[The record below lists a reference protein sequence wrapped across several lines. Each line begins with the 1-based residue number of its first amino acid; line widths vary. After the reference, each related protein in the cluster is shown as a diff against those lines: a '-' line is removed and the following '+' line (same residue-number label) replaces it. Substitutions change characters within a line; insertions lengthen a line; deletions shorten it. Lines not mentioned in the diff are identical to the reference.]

1 MPAAIRKYKAATVQS
16 EPGWFDLEKS
26 VQKTIDL
33 IDEAG
38 QKGCKLIAFPETWI
52 PGYPYWQWRVN
63 FQDSL
68 PLLKEYHQN
77 SLRPESEEMNRI
89 RGAARRN
96 QIYVSLGYSE
106 IDGNSLYMAQIIIA
120 PTGDVINHRRKIK
133 PTHVERLVFGEGTGD
148 SLISVVETEIGNLGH
163 LNCWENMNPFL
174 KAHACTLHEQI
185 HVAAWP
191 VYPPASTLKY
201 PDPYTNISELQ
212 SELVTPAYAY
222 ETGTWTLAPT
232 QVVTR
237 AGAKLNLPLRLRE
250 DDALVDAEAAVIGNG
265 FARIYRPDG
274 FRAVEDPSKTFDGL
288 LITDVDLDEN
298 LLTKRL
304 ADFVCAASPPI
315 SNTDS
320 QIIADEK
327 LKISQGGHYM
337 RPDLIRLLVD
347 KTPKNYVVDV
357 SLPDSKNFPSTLE
370 RLGLN
375 SPLPQEKS

>member
-1 MPAAIRKYKAATVQS
+1 MPASIRQYKAAAVQA
-16 EPGWFDLEKS
+16 EPAWFDLAAS
-26 VQKTIDL
+26 VQKTIKF
-33 IDEAG
+33 INEAG

-68 PLLKEYHQN
+68 PLLKEYHKN
-77 SLRPESEEMNRI
+77 SLRADSAEMNSI
-89 RGAARRN
+89 RSAARAS

-148 SLISVVETEIGNLGH
+148 SLDSVVETGIGNLGH

-174 KAHACTLHEQI
+174 KAHACALHEHI

-191 VYPPASTLKY
+191 VYPPASSLKY

-232 QVVTR
+232 QLVTR
-237 AGAKLNLPLRLRE
+237 EGARANLPPRLR
-250 DDALVDAEAAVIGNG
+250 DDEAAVDAEAAVVGNG

-274 FRAVEDPSKTFDGL
+274 LRAVEDPAKTFDGL
-288 LITDVDLDEN
+288 LIANVDLDEN

-304 ADFVCAASPPI
+304 ADF
-315 SNTDS
+315 
-320 QIIADEK
+320 
-327 LKISQGGHYM
+327 GGHYM

-347 KTPKNYVVDV
+347 KTPKTYIVDAN
-357 SLPDSKNFPSTLE
+357 SSDSKTFPSTLE
-370 RLGLN
+370 RLGLGK
-375 SPLPQEKS
+375 SLPENPESH